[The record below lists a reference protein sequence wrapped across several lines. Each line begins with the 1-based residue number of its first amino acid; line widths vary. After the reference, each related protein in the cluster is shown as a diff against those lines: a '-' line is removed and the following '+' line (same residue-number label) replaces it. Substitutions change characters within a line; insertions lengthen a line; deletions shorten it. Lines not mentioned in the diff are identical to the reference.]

1 MEIMAN
7 CFTRRILT
15 FWAAK
20 IRISKE
26 KTVAREAFGKKTLF
40 LPAISMLIH
49 ANMQT
54 LIELRH
60 ILHAHPELSG
70 HEALTNKILNEWVK
84 QTRPDQIIEKI
95 GGYGLAAIYQG
106 AKHGKRIMI
115 RGDIDALRIP
125 EPNDL
130 PYRSQNQ
137 GISHKCGHDGH
148 ATILCGLAEWLG
160 QQRPDQGEVVLLFQ
174 PAEETGQGA
183 QAILNDA
190 QFGQI
195 KPDMAYGLHNLPGYE
210 KGRIMVREGCFAA
223 ASFGLKLTFEG
234 RTAHASQP
242 ETGRNPSE
250 LLAVLIHNLE
260 KKREQLKAVK
270 PLTTFVITHA
280 ILGEETFGVA
290 PGHAEI
296 WLTLR
301 SFDDH
306 NLQLMATQ
314 VIEMCRAKA
323 KDYLFDFS
331 FTELE
336 AFAATNSDSNCVKT
350 IEKAAQNLELNLG
363 HLDEPFRWSEDFG
376 RFGSVCPIGFFGIGS
391 GVEQPALHDPMFDF
405 PDDILE
411 VGMTMFWEI
420 IRQELEG

>member
-1 MEIMAN
+1 
-7 CFTRRILT
+7 
-15 FWAAK
+15 
-20 IRISKE
+20 
-26 KTVAREAFGKKTLF
+26 
-40 LPAISMLIH
+40 
-49 ANMQT
+49 MQT

-60 ILHAHPELSG
+60 ILHAHPELSA

-84 QTRPDQIIEKI
+84 QTRPDHIIEKI
-95 GGYGLAAIYQG
+95 GGYGLAAIYKG
-106 AKHGKRIMI
+106 AKPGKRIMI
-115 RGDIDALRIP
+115 RGDIDALQIP

-137 GISHKCGHDGH
+137 NVSHKCGHDGH
-148 ATILCGLAEWLG
+148 ATILCGLAQWLG
-160 QQRPDQGEVVLLFQ
+160 EQRPDQGEVVLLFQ

-183 QAILNDA
+183 QAVINDP
-190 QFGQI
+190 QFSQI
-195 KPDMAYGLHNLPGYE
+195 KPDVAYGLHNLPGFE
-210 KGRIMVREGCFAA
+210 KGQVMVKEGCFAA

-250 LLAVLIHNLE
+250 LLAVLIHLLE
-260 KKREQLKAVK
+260 KKREQLKAIQ

-280 ILGEETFGVA
+280 VLGEETFGVA

-301 SFDDH
+301 SFDDR
-306 NLQLMATQ
+306 NLQLMASQ
-314 VIEMCRAKA
+314 IIDLCRAKG
-323 KDYLFDFS
+323 KDHLFDFS
-331 FTELE
+331 FSEHE
-336 AFAATNSDSNCVKT
+336 AFAATNSDPNCVKT
-350 IEKAAQNLELNLG
+350 IEIAATNLELKLG
-363 HLDEPFRWSEDFG
+363 HLEQPFRWSEDFG

-391 GVEQPALHDPMFDF
+391 GLEQPALHDPMFDF

-420 IRQELEG
+420 IRQELEE